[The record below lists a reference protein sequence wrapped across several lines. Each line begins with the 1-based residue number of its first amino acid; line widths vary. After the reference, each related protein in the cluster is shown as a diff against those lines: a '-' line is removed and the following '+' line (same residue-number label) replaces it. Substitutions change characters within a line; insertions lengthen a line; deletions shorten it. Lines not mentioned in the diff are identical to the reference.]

1 MNDSFHKR
9 GAVAGKRI
17 ASVTL
22 AVAATAAT
30 LLVSG
35 VLVRPA
41 AAEQAAAL
49 PKVTIEVPRDVLIFP
64 ATVDSAGG
72 EAAANSPA
80 SRALPMVTEA
90 FRNYLSHSGIGVVVY
105 SKRLPSI
112 ERAVAEGQ
120 VKAEEAAAG
129 PGDDPRNALRFA
141 QTVGAQEYLTVEV
154 QNYKYDANT
163 RTATFNVSVYR
174 NSSEDN
180 GAPLSTVAKP
190 AVGTAPADMMP
201 NRQEASA
208 VTHAA
213 DQVAEEC
220 FQDLYPKIA
229 QLREAERMK
238 AAKDTKDTKK
248 K

>member
-1 MNDSFHKR
+1 MNDRFHKR
-9 GAVAGKRI
+9 GAVAGRRI
-17 ASVTL
+17 ASATL
-22 AVAATAAT
+22 AVAATTAT

-35 VLVRPA
+35 GLVRPA
-41 AAEQAAAL
+41 AAEQAAL

-64 ATVDSAGG
+64 ATVDSGG
-72 EAAANSPA
+72 GDAATANSPVA
-80 SRALPMVTEA
+80 RALPMVTEA
-90 FRNYLSHSGIGVVVY
+90 FRNYLSRNGIGVVVY

-190 AVGTAPADMMP
+190 AVGTAPAEMMP

-208 VTHAA
+208 VSHAA

-238 AAKDTKDTKK
+238 AVKDTKK